1 MVEHR
6 PILTLLAHLV
16 LVLGV
21 LTVAF
26 PVWLAFVASTHE
38 TKIGRASCR
47 ERV

>member
-6 PILTLLAHLV
+6 PALTFFSHVV

-26 PVWLAFVASTHE
+26 PLWVTFVASTQ
-38 TKIGRASCR
+38 TL
-47 ERV
+47 